1 MRQLP
6 LKRNLVFSFMPWA
19 ACVLLCGVGARP
31 ALGQLATSDHVELPG
46 FWPTKPT
53 ASRSEYVGAK
63 VCAECHESIAQS
75 SGQTPM
81 AHAAMLATESSV
93 LQSASK
99 LHFTAGAYQY
109 SILPPPHDVSSPT
122 ASGSSAAIY
131 RVTDGKQTLQYP
143 LLWAFGSPRVG
154 QSYLFRKPGDSTL
167 YEART
172 TYFTPLHNLNFTPA
186 RALTSPAD
194 LEEAMD
200 RPVPE
205 FEVVR
210 CFSCHTTAAVFRGT
224 VDELHLIP
232 GVSCEAC
239 HGPGARHVT
248 AMRRLL
254 DGKST
259 SQVMHI
265 FNPATLSPADSVDF
279 CGACHETWWDVKT
292 EGDHGPSTA
301 RMPAYR
307 LESSQCW
314 LKTGGDARLT
324 CMTCHD
330 PHVPLQTNPLAYDA
344 RCLACHAIGGGTPP
358 KNAALQGAAA
368 SCPVGTQRCTTCH
381 MPKVFVP
388 EMQDTFT
395 DHRIRIAKQGE
406 PYPE

>member
-1 MRQLP
+1 MRSVTSRLRSPVGKPPWRTRPCWRRNPLSCSLP
-6 LKRNLVFSFMPWA
+6 AS
-19 ACVLLCGVGARP
+19 C
-31 ALGQLATSDHVELPG
+31 TLPQG
-46 FWPTKPT
+46 PIST
-53 ASRSEYVGAK
+53 AS
-63 VCAECHESIAQS
+63 C
-75 SGQTPM
+75 
-81 AHAAMLATESSV
+81 
-93 LQSASK
+93 
-99 LHFTAGAYQY
+99 
-109 SILPPPHDVSSPT
+109 PPPHDVSSPT